1 MRTVSS
7 ITISILVFGCVFGGA
22 LIGLALRTLLPEH
35 HLASDSRDVVKLGI
49 GLIGTMAA
57 LVLGL
62 LVSSAKGSYD
72 TQRSELTQMSANLIL
87 LDRLLVHYGPEA
99 DGARKLLRQVAL
111 NTLHQLWP
119 EEKVA
124 DAEPPTGNVG
134 DAYFDKIQELAP
146 RNDAERALQA
156 QAESMSI
163 NLGQLRWL
171 LFEQSGSAIS
181 MPMLVVLVF
190 WLAIIFAGFGALA
203 PRNSTVVVTLFLCA
217 IAVSGAIF
225 LILELDH
232 PFQGLIKLSSAPVR
246 IAISHLGQ

>member
-1 MRTVSS
+1 MTS
-7 ITISILVFGCVFGGA
+7 IAISIVVFGCVFGGA
-22 LIGLALRTLLPEH
+22 LIGLTLRGYLPEH
-35 HLASDSRDVVKLGI
+35 HLTSDSRDVVKLGI

-72 TQRSELTQMSANLIL
+72 TQRSEITQLSANLIL
-87 LDRLLVHYGPEA
+87 LDRLLAHYGPDA
-99 DGARKLLRQVAL
+99 DDARKLLRQVAMS
-111 NTLHQLWP
+111 TLHQLWP
-119 EEKVA
+119 EPGMA
-124 DAEPPTGNVG
+124 AEAPVTHTG
-134 DAYFDKIQELAP
+134 DAYFDKIQELTP
-146 RNDAERALQA
+146 HNDSERALQS

-163 NLGQLRWL
+163 SLGQLRWL

-217 IAVSGAIF
+217 LAVSGAIL

-232 PFQGLIKLSSAPVR
+232 PFEGMIRLSSAPVR
-246 IAISHLGQ
+246 TAISHLSQ

>member
-1 MRTVSS
+1 
-7 ITISILVFGCVFGGA
+7 
-22 LIGLALRTLLPEH
+22 LPEH

-72 TQRSELTQMSANLIL
+72 TQRSELTQISANLIL

-99 DGARKLLRQVAL
+99 DGARKLLREVAIG
-111 NTLHQLWP
+111 TLHQLWP
-119 EEKVA
+119 EENTA
-124 DAEPPTGNVG
+124 AEAPETKVG

-146 RNDAERALQA
+146 RNDAERALQS

-217 IAVSGAIF
+217 LAVSGAIF

-232 PFQGLIKLSSAPVR
+232 PFEGLIRLSSDPVR
-246 IAISHLGQ
+246 AAIAHLSK

>member
-1 MRTVSS
+1 MSA
-7 ITISILVFGCVFGGA
+7 IAISIIVFGCVFGGA
-22 LIGLALRTLLPEH
+22 LIGMALRNHLPQH
-35 HLASDSRDVVKLGI
+35 HLAADSRDVVKLGI

-62 LVSSAKGSYD
+62 LVSSAKESYD

-99 DGARKLLRQVAL
+99 DGARKLLRQIAVS
-111 NTLHQLWP
+111 TLHQLWP
-119 EEKVA
+119 EEDTA
-124 DAEPPTGNVG
+124 AQPPTASVG

-146 RNDAERALQA
+146 RNDAERALQS

-171 LFEQSGSAIS
+171 LFEQSGSALS

-203 PRNSTVVVTLFLCA
+203 PRNTTVVVTLFLCA
-217 IAVSGAIF
+217 LAVSGAIF

-232 PFQGLIKLSSAPVR
+232 PFEGLIRLSSAPVR

>member
-1 MRTVSS
+1 MSA
-7 ITISILVFGCVFGGA
+7 IAISMLVFSCVFGGA
-22 LIGLALRTLLPEH
+22 LIGLALRNLLPEH
-35 HLASDSRDVVKLGI
+35 HLTSDSRDVVKLGI

-72 TQRSELTQMSANLIL
+72 TQRGELTQMSANLIL
-87 LDRLLVHYGPEA
+87 LDRVLVHYGPEA
-99 DGARKLLRQVAL
+99 DGARELLKQLAITMLR
-111 NTLHQLWP
+111 QLWP
-119 EEKVA
+119 EEQDSVA
-124 DAEPPTGNVG
+124 QPPVTNVG
-134 DAYFDKIQELAP
+134 DAYFDKIQDLAP
-146 RNDAERALQA
+146 HNDSERALQSQA
-156 QAESMSI
+156 QSMSI

-203 PRNSTVVVTLFLCA
+203 PRNATVVATLFLCA
-217 IAVSGAIF
+217 LAVSGAIF

-232 PFQGLIKLSSAPVR
+232 PFQGLIKISSAPLR
-246 IAISHLGQ
+246 NAITHLGK

>member
-1 MRTVSS
+1 MGRVNS
-7 ITISILVFGCVFGGA
+7 ITISMLVFGCVFGGA
-22 LIGLALRTLLPEH
+22 LIGIALRDRLPQH

-87 LDRLLVHYGPEA
+87 LDRILAHYGPEA
-99 DGARKLLRQVAL
+99 DGARKLLRQLAIY
-111 NTLHQLWP
+111 TLHQLWP
-119 EEKVA
+119 EEN
-124 DAEPPTGNVG
+124 DGAEPPSNTG

-146 RNDAERALQA
+146 HNDSERALQSQA
-156 QAESMSI
+156 QDMSI

-171 LFEQSGSAIS
+171 LFEQGGSAIS

-190 WLAIIFAGFGALA
+190 WLSIIFTGFGALA
-203 PRNSTVVVTLFLCA
+203 PRNSTVVATLFLCA
-217 IAVSGAIF
+217 LAVSGAVF

-232 PFQGLIKLSSAPVR
+232 PFQGLIKISSAPLR
-246 IAISHLGQ
+246 NAISHLGK

>member
-1 MRTVSS
+1 MTPVA
-7 ITISILVFGCVFGGA
+7 ISILVFSCVFGGA
-22 LIGLALRTLLPEH
+22 LVGLSLRSRLPEH
-35 HLASDSRDVVKLGI
+35 HLTSDSRDVVKLGI

-72 TQRSELTQMSANLIL
+72 TQRSELTQMSANIIL
-87 LDRLLVHYGPEA
+87 LNRVLVHYGPEA
-99 DGARKLLRQVAL
+99 DGARKLLKQVAIG
-111 NTLHQLWP
+111 TLHQLWP
-119 EEKVA
+119 EENEAPEAPVIS
-124 DAEPPTGNVG
+124 TG

-146 RNDAERALQA
+146 RTDGERALQS
-156 QAESMSI
+156 QAESMSV

-217 IAVSGAIF
+217 MAVSGAIF

-232 PFQGLIKLSSAPVR
+232 PFQGLIKLSSAPIR
-246 IAISHLGQ
+246 DAIAHLGQ

>member
-1 MRTVSS
+1 VNP
-7 ITISILVFGCVFGGA
+7 ITICVLVFGCVFGGA
-22 LIGLALRTLLPEH
+22 LIGLALRSRLPEH

-72 TQRSELTQMSANLIL
+72 TQRSELTQISANLIL

-99 DGARKLLRQVAL
+99 DGARKLLREVAIG
-111 NTLHQLWP
+111 TLHQLWP
-119 EEKVA
+119 EENTA
-124 DAEPPTGNVG
+124 AEAPETKVG

-146 RNDAERALQA
+146 RNDAERALQS

-217 IAVSGAIF
+217 LAVSGAIF

-232 PFQGLIKLSSAPVR
+232 PFEGLIRLSSDPVR
-246 IAISHLGQ
+246 AAIAHLSK

>member
-1 MRTVSS
+1 MSP
-7 ITISILVFGCVFGGA
+7 IAISALVFGCVFGGA
-22 LIGLALRTLLPEH
+22 LVGLSLRGRVPEH

-62 LVSSAKGSYD
+62 LVTSAKGSYD

-87 LDRLLVHYGPEA
+87 LDRLLAHYGPEA
-99 DGARKLLRQVAL
+99 DGARMLLRQLAI

-119 EEKVA
+119 EEK
-124 DAEPPTGNVG
+124 DAAPQPPTMSAG

-146 RNDAERALQA
+146 RNDSERTLQSQA
-156 QAESMSI
+156 QSMSV

-203 PRNSTVVVTLFLCA
+203 PRNSTVVATLFLCA
-217 IAVSGAIF
+217 LAVSGAIF
-225 LILELDH
+225 LILELDR
-232 PFQGLIKLSSAPVR
+232 PFHGLIKISSLPLR